1 MLLLLCRYGTLV
13 HCGERL
19 YCVSR
24 VGVDLTRLRVDLST
38 WLVGREKETWN
49 AEWTVAA
56 MLLVLCDRVRWA
68 IGCVS
73 VGGVGS
79 AVTFGGA
86 ATLGSVATTLGSAGW
101 VTLTLGGA
109 AWRAT
114 WVFGGG
120 ACVVSGVNPT
130 LGVDGVLYFKL
141 KIALRLST
149 ARSCALQLS
158 GVRSAL
164 TAMVSARR
172 QWMILS
178 AVVSVGTDSV
188 GCWKTTV
195 SEMMTADVEDLM
207 SLWHR

>member
-1 MLLLLCRYGTLV
+1 M
-13 HCGERL
+13 
-19 YCVSR
+19 
-24 VGVDLTRLRVDLST
+24 
-38 WLVGREKETWN
+38 
-49 AEWTVAA
+49 
-56 MLLVLCDRVRWA
+56 
-68 IGCVS
+68 
-73 VGGVGS
+73 
-79 AVTFGGA
+79 
-86 ATLGSVATTLGSAGW
+86 
-101 VTLTLGGA
+101 
-109 AWRAT
+109 
-114 WVFGGG
+114 
-120 ACVVSGVNPT
+120 
-130 LGVDGVLYFKL
+130 GVDGVLYFKL

-178 AVVSVGTDSV
+178 VVVSVGTDSV

>member
-1 MLLLLCRYGTLV
+1 
-13 HCGERL
+13 
-19 YCVSR
+19 
-24 VGVDLTRLRVDLST
+24 
-38 WLVGREKETWN
+38 
-49 AEWTVAA
+49 

-79 AVTFGGA
+79 AATLGGA

-101 VTLTLGGA
+101 VTLTLGSA

-120 ACVVSGVNPT
+120 ACVVGVNPT
-130 LGVDGVLYFKL
+130 LGVEGVL

-149 ARSCALQLS
+149 ARSCSLQLS

-178 AVVSVGTDSV
+178 VVVSVGTDSV

-195 SEMMTADVEDLM
+195 SEMMTADVEVLM

>member
-1 MLLLLCRYGTLV
+1 M
-13 HCGERL
+13 
-19 YCVSR
+19 SR

-38 WLVGREKETWN
+38 WLAGREKETWN
-49 AEWTVAA
+49 AEWTAAA

-79 AVTFGGA
+79 AVTLGGA

-114 WVFGGG
+114 WVCGGG

-130 LGVDGVLYFKL
+130 LGVDSVLYFKL

-178 AVVSVGTDSV
+178 VVVSVGTDSV

-195 SEMMTADVEDLM
+195 SEMMTADVEVLM